1 MNPTP
6 PIRKHQYVLAVARE
20 LHFRRAAERLSIS
33 QPFMSRKIKEFET
46 EVGFDI
52 FRRNPVSLTESGRVL
67 VIRLR
72 QMMEQME
79 SDFRKAIDADHAV
92 NHRNAQ
98 EFTIAHSA
106 YISLALRQ
114 KIRNIQKAKFP
125 HLQLGFRIL
134 FALDLFE
141 ALDSGQVQAGVT
153 FAPLGRQDFTHISLR
168 SETCI
173 RLFREPILL
182 LHNLM

>member
-1 MNPTP
+1 
-6 PIRKHQYVLAVARE
+6 
-20 LHFRRAAERLSIS
+20 
-33 QPFMSRKIKEFET
+33 
-46 EVGFDI
+46 
-52 FRRNPVSLTESGRVL
+52 
-67 VIRLR
+67 
-72 QMMEQME
+72 ME

-153 FAPLGRQDFTHISLR
+153 FAPLGRQDFTHILCDPKPVYGYSGSQFFCCTTLCDTGR
-168 SETCI
+168 FQLKS
-173 RLFREPILL
+173 
-182 LHNLM
+182 N